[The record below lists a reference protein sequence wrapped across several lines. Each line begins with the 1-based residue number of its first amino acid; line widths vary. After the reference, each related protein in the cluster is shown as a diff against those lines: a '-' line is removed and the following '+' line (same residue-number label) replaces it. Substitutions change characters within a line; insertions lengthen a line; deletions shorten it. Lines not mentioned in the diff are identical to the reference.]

1 MKFQCVFADEILHP
15 HTGQVLLPGG
25 AIALYDR
32 FRQLEEDEDFYAALK
47 EYAEATGLLFLCTP
61 FGLRGARLLRRIEC
75 EAMKIASPEL
85 NHFPLLDEVASYGLP
100 VILSS
105 GVSVL
110 GDIDRA
116 LGHFPARGANGV
128 GDAPGVALLH
138 CVTSY
143 PAPAT
148 EYNLRVLGS
157 LGALFGLPIG
167 VSDHSLDPVLVPAL
181 SIAAGGVIV
190 EKHVCLSR
198 DDPGLDDAIALAP
211 VQFAQMSRA
220 IRAVQALSP
229 EQAIASLASEFG
241 SAQIEAVLGD
251 GIKRLAP
258 SEAANYRRTNRSVH
272 AMRAIKEGETFAA
285 SDLAILRTEKI
296 LRPGLDPELLPV
308 LIGRVATRDIPSG
321 EGIEWADVG
330 G

>member
-1 MKFQCVFADEILHP
+1 MSATFSVGARRFGPGKALVIAEIGTGHGGDLAKARELIAAASESGADCVKFQCVFADEILHP

-190 EKHVCLSR
+190 ENMSASPATTRASTTRSPSR
-198 DDPGLDDAIALAP
+198 LCSSPRCPG
-211 VQFAQMSRA
+211 R
-220 IRAVQALSP
+220 
-229 EQAIASLASEFG
+229 FG
-241 SAQIEAVLGD
+241 
-251 GIKRLAP
+251 
-258 SEAANYRRTNRSVH
+258 
-272 AMRAIKEGETFAA
+272 
-285 SDLAILRTEKI
+285 
-296 LRPGLDPELLPV
+296 RPG
-308 LIGRVATRDIPSG
+308 S
-321 EGIEWADVG
+321 
-330 G
+330 